1 MLTHMTEEDRIA
13 FYERGLVEE
22 AYGRLYDATSSSD
35 AAARYSDAK
44 EALHTAIAL
53 AHGLG
58 RPQTAKRLEARLDE
72 IKAVFRSQFS

>member
-1 MLTHMTEEDRIA
+1 MLARMTEEDRIA
-13 FYERGLVEE
+13 FYERLAEE

-58 RPQTAKRLEARLDE
+58 RPQTAKRLEARLE
-72 IKAVFRSQFS
+72 AIKAVFRSQFS